1 MKPLPVPGASWHPL
15 SMTFRPQTRRLPCAS
30 LVAALLALTPAVAL
44 AQGAPFPG
52 AAPPESEG
60 AVQRPPPAALPGLQG
75 RQGSVA
81 APAEIPS
88 AAMNPNDALFDG
100 ISRGDLP
107 AVRDAVRRGADLRAQ
122 SALGLT
128 PLEAAVDQARPD
140 ITFFLLSVRG
150 GAGMASSGPPPEAAP
165 QPRARP
171 RPQARPVRT
180 PPPPRVV
187 PTPTVRADGGQPIPS
202 IGFLGFDPRG

>member
-1 MKPLPVPGASWHPL
+1 
-15 SMTFRPQTRRLPCAS
+15 MTFRPPTRRLPCAT
-30 LVAALLALTPAVAL
+30 LVAALLALAPALAL
-44 AQGAPFPG
+44 AQGMPTPS
-52 AAPPESEG
+52 AAPPDEG
-60 AVQRPPPAALPGLQG
+60 ATAQRPPPAALPGLQG

-107 AVRDAVRRGADLRAQ
+107 AVRDAVRRGADLRAR

-128 PLEAAVDQARPD
+128 PLEAAVDQARSD

-150 GAGMASSGPPPEAAP
+150 GAGMASSGPPPEAAAPPRGRP
-165 QPRARP
+165 QPQP
-171 RPQARPVRT
+171 RPVRT

-187 PTPTVRADGGQPIPS
+187 PAPVVRADGGQPIPS